1 MLNRDRLQKAQ
12 SRMRDRG
19 IDAYLI
25 LTHDDYIYFFGEDRF
40 QPRAV
45 IPAAGPPII
54 VTFQGEEAE
63 VRESVGV
70 DDVKIFGTVG
80 QQIKDVVGT
89 MREMAGNK
97 DSMTVGVQMWF
108 NTPAF
113 LLNLFQRAN
122 PKVKVVD
129 IAPVMDELR
138 LVKDDEEVRLIK
150 EAARIAAV
158 GMKTAAAWIRP
169 GISENEVGAEIEYAM
184 RKAGGQ
190 GVATPVFVN
199 SGIRSGWLHGTASYK
214 LVEAGDLVVIDL
226 IPRYKGYCANL
237 ARTFVVGPPTSK
249 QQVLFDVYRRAQ
261 AAGVSTVRP
270 DVKNGDID
278 AAARKVFEAAGY
290 GDFYIPGISHSIG
303 LDFEE
308 KPRPTIHP
316 ADFSFRLVDGM
327 TLTVGHS
334 VLSVP
339 GIGGVRF
346 EDTFHLKNGQPQ
358 QLTDWRPT
366 LRASSNPLTNS
377 LAPNISSVGATGRSP
392 IPLPAHPEP
401 VEGPSG
407 CGDPLFPKLKPKK
420 SAK

>member
-12 SRMRDRG
+12 ARMRERG

-45 IPAAGPPII
+45 IPAAGPPIV

-63 VRESVGV
+63 VRESIGV
-70 DDVKIFGTVG
+70 EDVKIFGTVG

-89 MREMAGNK
+89 MREMAGGRE
-97 DSMTVGVQMWF
+97 SLTVGVQMWF

-122 PKVKVVD
+122 PKIKVVD
-129 IAPVMDELR
+129 IAPVMDDLR
-138 LVKDDEEVRLIK
+138 LVKDAEEVRLVA

-199 SGIRSGWLHGTASYK
+199 SGIRSGWLHGTASDK
-214 LVEAGDLVVIDL
+214 LIEAGDLVLVDV
-226 IPRYKGYCANL
+226 IPRYQGYCANF
-237 ARTFVVGPPTSK
+237 ARTFVVGPSTP
-249 QQVLFDVYRRAQ
+249 QQQELFDVYRRAQ
-261 AAGVSTVRP
+261 AAGVSAVTP
-270 DVKNGDID
+270 GAKNGDID
-278 AAARKVFEAAGY
+278 AAARKVFEDAGF
-290 GDFYIPGISHSIG
+290 GEFYVPGISHSIG

-316 ADFSFRLVDGM
+316 ADFSFQLVDGM

-339 GIGGVRF
+339 GIGGVRL
-346 EDTFHLKNGQPQ
+346 EDTFHLNNGLPQ
-358 QLTDWRPT
+358 
-366 LRASSNPLTNS
+366 PLTEID
-377 LAPNISSVGATGRSP
+377 LPFELP
-392 IPLPAHPEP
+392 I
-401 VEGPSG
+401 
-407 CGDPLFPKLKPKK
+407 
-420 SAK
+420 

>member
-1 MLNRDRLQKAQ
+1 MLNRDRLQQAQ
-12 SRMRDRG
+12 ARMRERN

-45 IPAAGPPII
+45 IPANGPPIV

-63 VRESVGV
+63 VRESIGV

-89 MREMAGNK
+89 MREMAGNNG
-97 DSMTVGVQMWF
+97 SMTVGVQMWF

-122 PKVKVVD
+122 PKIKVVD

-138 LVKDDEEVRLIK
+138 LVKDEEEVRLIQ

-158 GMKTAAAWIRP
+158 GMNTAAQWLRP

-184 RKAGGQ
+184 RKAGGH

-199 SGIRSGWLHGTASYK
+199 SGIRSGWLHGTASDK
-214 LVEAGDLVVIDL
+214 LVEEGDLVVVDV
-226 IPRYKGYCANL
+226 IPRYQGYCANL
-237 ARTFVVGPPTSK
+237 SRTFVIGPPTAK
-249 QQVLFDVYRRAQ
+249 QQELFDVYCRAQ
-261 AAGVSTVRP
+261 TAGISA
-270 DVKNGDID
+270 VKPGARNGDID
-278 AAARKVFEAAGY
+278 AAARNVFTDAGF
-290 GDFYIPGISHSIG
+290 GEFYIPGISHSIG

-316 ADFSFRLVDGM
+316 ADFSFQLVDGM

-339 GIGGVRF
+339 GIGGVRQ
-346 EDTFHLKNGQPQ
+346 EDTFHLNNGQPR
-358 QLTDWRPT
+358 QLTVCNPPFELPT
-366 LRASSNPLTNS
+366 TP
-377 LAPNISSVGATGRSP
+377 
-392 IPLPAHPEP
+392 
-401 VEGPSG
+401 
-407 CGDPLFPKLKPKK
+407 
-420 SAK
+420 

>member
-12 SRMRDRG
+12 ARMRDMG

-45 IPAAGPPII
+45 IPAAGPPIV

-63 VRESVGV
+63 VRDSIGV
-70 DDVKIFGTVG
+70 EDVKIFGTVG

-89 MREMAGNK
+89 MREMAGGRE
-97 DSMTVGVQMWF
+97 SMTVGVQMWF

-129 IAPVMDELR
+129 IAPVMDGLR

-150 EAARIAAV
+150 EAARIASV

-190 GVATPVFVN
+190 GVAIPVFVN
-199 SGIRSGWLHGTASYK
+199 SGIRSGWLHGAAAYK

-237 ARTFVVGPPTSK
+237 ARTFVVGPPTPK
-249 QQVLFDVYRRAQ
+249 QRELFDVYRRAQ
-261 AAGVSTVRP
+261 AVGVSAVRP
-270 DVKNGDID
+270 GAQNGEID
-278 AAARKVFEAAGY
+278 TAARKVFEDSGL
-290 GDFYIPGISHSIG
+290 GDHYVPGISHSIG

-316 ADFSFRLVDGM
+316 ADFSFQLVNGM

-339 GIGGVRF
+339 DIGGVRL
-346 EDTFHLKNGQPQ
+346 EDTFHLKNDRPQ
-358 QLTDWRPT
+358 LLTDCNLPFE
-366 LRASSNPLTNS
+366 L
-377 LAPNISSVGATGRSP
+377 P
-392 IPLPAHPEP
+392 IT
-401 VEGPSG
+401 
-407 CGDPLFPKLKPKK
+407 
-420 SAK
+420 

>member
-1 MLNRDRLQKAQ
+1 MLNRDRLQQAQ
-12 SRMRDRG
+12 ARMRERG

-25 LTHDDYIYFFGEDRF
+25 LTHDDYIYFFGEARF

-45 IPAAGPPII
+45 IPAAGPPIV

-63 VRESVGV
+63 VRESMGV

-89 MREMAGNK
+89 MRGMAGGK
-97 DSMTVGVQMWF
+97 ESMTVGVQMWF

-122 PKVKVVD
+122 PKIKVVD

-138 LVKDDEEVRLIK
+138 LVKDADEVRLMR
-150 EAARIAAV
+150 EAARIAAA
-158 GMKTAAAWIRP
+158 GMNTAAAWLRP

-184 RKAGGQ
+184 RKAGGH

-199 SGIRSGWLHGTASYK
+199 SGIRSGWLHGTASDK
-214 LVEAGDLVVIDL
+214 QVEAGDLVVVDVV
-226 IPRYKGYCANL
+226 PRFQGYCANL
-237 ARTFVVGPPTSK
+237 TRTFVVGPATAK
-249 QQVLFDVYRRAQ
+249 QQELFDVYRRAQ
-261 AAGVSTVRP
+261 AAGVSAARP
-270 DVKNGDID
+270 GAKNGDVD
-278 AAARKVFEAAGY
+278 AAARKVFVDAGL

-308 KPRPTIHP
+308 MPRPTIHP
-316 ADFSFRLVDGM
+316 ADFSFKLVDGM

-339 GIGGVRF
+339 GVGGVRL
-346 EDTFHLKNGQPQ
+346 EDTFHLKDGHPQ
-358 QLTDWRPT
+358 LLTACDLPFE
-366 LRASSNPLTNS
+366 LP
-377 LAPNISSVGATGRSP
+377 IRS
-392 IPLPAHPEP
+392 
-401 VEGPSG
+401 
-407 CGDPLFPKLKPKK
+407 
-420 SAK
+420 

>member
-1 MLNRDRLQKAQ
+1 MLNRDRLQQAQ
-12 SRMRDRG
+12 ARMRERG

-45 IPAAGPPII
+45 IPASGPPII

-63 VRESVGV
+63 VRESIGV

-89 MREMAGNK
+89 MREMAGGK
-97 DSMTVGVQMWF
+97 ESMTVGVQMWF

-122 PKVKVVD
+122 PMVKVVD

-138 LVKDDEEVRLIK
+138 LVKDEEEVRLIK

-199 SGIRSGWLHGTASYK
+199 SGIRSGWLHGAASYK
-214 LVEAGDLVVIDL
+214 LIEAGDLVVIGL
-226 IPRYKGYCANL
+226 IPRYNGYCANL
-237 ARTFVVGPPTSK
+237 SRSFVVGPPTPK
-249 QQVLFDVYRRAQ
+249 QQDLFEVYRRAQ
-261 AAGVSTVRP
+261 AAGIAVVSP
-270 DVKNGDID
+270 GAKNGDID
-278 AAARKVFEAAGY
+278 TAARKIFEDSGF
-290 GDFYIPGISHSIG
+290 GEFYVPGISHSIG

-316 ADFSFRLVDGM
+316 ADFSFQLVDGM

-334 VLSVP
+334 ILSVP
-339 GIGGVRF
+339 GVGGVRL

-358 QLTDWRPT
+358 RLTDCNLPFQ
-366 LRASSNPLTNS
+366 L
-377 LAPNISSVGATGRSP
+377 
-392 IPLPAHPEP
+392 PLP
-401 VEGPSG
+401 
-407 CGDPLFPKLKPKK
+407 
-420 SAK
+420 